1 MCDFRTA
8 KILPLVYDESLS
20 YYEAIAKIY
29 DAVNQALEYVYNY
42 NITVLAESKAYT
54 DGELGKYKVENSAE
68 LTRLTGEISRVENEL
83 SSSMSDLY
91 TFMVKYTGNLDA
103 KFVSSFQ
110 QLKSYIDE
118 VFSSVTRIY
127 VTNPKNGNVEP
138 LQSVINDIYSNSQI
152 MALTCWEWDSMQL
165 RADSLKYQTTT
176 AMDYENKTRFV
187 FLRELY
193 MSMHSPITGEMVSY
207 DSLIN
212 QLFDLHKKGLVVTA
226 SEYDAKLL
234 TAQVYDSKMISAS
247 SYDWNSKI
255 LLA

>member
-91 TFMVKYTGNLDA
+91 TFMVNYTGNLDA

-138 LQSVINDIYSNSQI
+138 LQTVINDIYYNSQI
-152 MALTCWEWDSMQL
+152 MALSCWEWDSLQL
-165 RADSLKYQTTT
+165 RADSTKWGRLT
-176 AMDYENKTRFV
+176 ALDYENKSRFI
-187 FLRELY
+187 FLKEMY
-193 MSMHSPITGEMVSY
+193 MSMPSPITGLMEDY
-207 DSLIN
+207 GTLISL
-212 QLFDLHKKGLVVTA
+212 LYDLHKKGLVLTA
-226 SEYDAKLL
+226 GEYDAKHL
-234 TAQVYDSKMISAS
+234 TAVAYDNHQISAS
-247 SYDWNSKI
+247 SYDWNSKT